1 MLRPRLFL
9 PDNSDTSRK
18 PYYLETGS
26 PFLVDS
32 SGQRLDTLPFKSQ
45 RTPDDALSMLR
56 CSSTLY
62 KLQALPRTNELPE
75 EIEDYASTISS
86 LFKLI
91 FFIPDTLVNRRV
103 PPS

>member
-1 MLRPRLFL
+1 
-9 PDNSDTSRK
+9 
-18 PYYLETGS
+18 
-26 PFLVDS
+26 
-32 SGQRLDTLPFKSQ
+32 
-45 RTPDDALSMLR
+45 MLR